1 VLLLSGSL
9 CSRYLEE
16 MIKIRHH
23 VVINKETMKIMLL
36 LCMCPQI
43 PLFHMRIT
51 DGLGDGSPTYLDP
64 TLDHPLY
71 MEAVEQALALCEED
85 AGPPHLKLVLEW
97 DLQGKERYVTENE

>member
-1 VLLLSGSL
+1 ML
-9 CSRYLEE
+9 
-16 MIKIRHH
+16 IIRHQTI
-23 VVINKETMKIMLL
+23 INKEVMKMMLL
-36 LCMCPQI
+36 LHMYPQI
-43 PLFHMRIT
+43 PLFHMRIA

-97 DLQGKERYVTENE
+97 DLQGKERYVA

>member
-1 VLLLSGSL
+1 MQRIMFI
-9 CSRYLEE
+9 CEE
-16 MIKIRHH
+16 MKEIMFL
-23 VVINKETMKIMLL
+23 VICL
-36 LCMCPQI
+36 QI
-43 PLFHMRIT
+43 PLFHMRIA

-97 DLQGKERYVTENE
+97 DLQGKERYVTENCALAVAKLGFLDPCVKFTD